1 MTLDAYK
8 AVYGKEPAEESNT
21 GVGAVVGSR
30 SMFGWKEED
39 GVVDNFPTDNS
50 EKVFFGDSV
59 LAHDEVHINPCHAW
73 FVYTGFCRLASIR
86 QTFHLVLVLFLSQLP
101 KYGIPYRLTSCSLKH
116 SLYLDVI

>member
-1 MTLDAYK
+1 MRYVAGPICTVTLEAYK

-59 LAHDEVHINPCHAW
+59 LVHDEVHINPCYTWCVHNIMEYNEKT
-73 FVYTGFCRLASIR
+73 FVSRTMVDC
-86 QTFHLVLVLFLSQLP
+86 
-101 KYGIPYRLTSCSLKH
+101 
-116 SLYLDVI
+116 